1 MKSKFSISNKIF
13 LIISLPLVVI
23 LYFGISGILNQTVIL
38 RELAGLKQLSDLTIK
53 ITTYV
58 HECQKERGSSG
69 VFLGSKGT
77 KFANEVSMYRNLTDA
92 RRVELDAFLE
102 GFDKN
107 AFGENFKAAFDTAFE
122 FAKGME
128 EMREK
133 VDALGIEAKDA
144 QDFYTKHNALML
156 DLIGHISKISSDAQT
171 GTFINAY
178 VSFSRGKELAG
189 IERAVMSNV
198 FAADKFGPN
207 QYNQFTSLVIQQATY
222 FDVFYF
228 YATDDERDFY
238 NKRMSDP
245 IMTEVQRIRDIAFK
259 KFAMETLGNV
269 DAAHWF
275 QSTTRKIDLL
285 KEVEDKMAEDVTRR
299 AAFVAAQARQELVI
313 LIGLLM
319 VAFLGTFVITYYF
332 SRKIIVKPIQAV
344 TNQLRDVAQGEGDL
358 TRRVNIQTTDELG
371 ELAQWFNV
379 FIQKIELVVA
389 QAKTAAQQLADA
401 AKQISFSA
409 QGISDGA
416 QQQSTSF
423 EKLSSSVQSNAMNAQ
438 SANGLAQNVSKNA
451 EETGVGMDNT
461 VEAIG
466 EIEKGS
472 KQINKA
478 VEIITD
484 IADQTNLLA
493 LNAAIEAARAGEH
506 GKGFAVVADEVRKLA
521 ERSAD
526 SAKDIKAR
534 VGESSGQVQRGV
546 SLSQEAGKKLKQMVS
561 DITKVARQLESIS
574 GVTQEQA
581 AAMEENI
588 SITEANAAASEDL
601 AISSER
607 MLTQSQVLQGLVEQF
622 RVTGGSGDNATE
634 SLAPGEGST
643 ARNFDATQRKLIS
656 ALEEKF

>member
-1 MKSKFSISNKIF
+1 MKSKLSISNKIF
-13 LIISLPLVVI
+13 LIMSLPLVVI
-23 LYFGISGILNQTVIL
+23 LYFGISGILKQTVTL
-38 RELAGLKQLSDLTIK
+38 RELAGLKQLSELTIK
-53 ITTYV
+53 ITSYV
-58 HECQKERGSSG
+58 HECQKERGASG

-77 KFANEVSMYRNLTDA
+77 KFAQEVSDYRSLTDA
-92 RRVELDAFLE
+92 KRAELDALLN

-107 AFGENFKAAFDTAFE
+107 AFGEKFEAAFDAAFD
-122 FAKGME
+122 FAQGMG
-128 EMREK
+128 EMRGE
-133 VDALGIEAKDA
+133 VDALNVEAKDA
-144 QDFYTKHNALML
+144 LAFYTKHNALML
-156 DLIGHISKISSDAQT
+156 DVVGHISKISSDAQT

-198 FAADKFGPN
+198 FAADKFGPG

-228 YATDDERDFY
+228 YATDEERDFY
-238 NKRMSDP
+238 NQRMSAP
-245 IMTEVQRIRDIAFK
+245 IMAEVQRMRDIVFE
-259 KFAMETLGNV
+259 KFTLESLGNV

-275 QSTTRKIDLL
+275 QSTTQKIDLL
-285 KEVEDKMAEDVTRR
+285 KEVEDKMAEDVARR
-299 AAFVAAQARQELVI
+299 AALVAVQARQELI
-313 LIGLLM
+313 FLIGLLM
-319 VAFLGTFVITYYF
+319 AAFLGTFVITYYF

-344 TNQLRDVAQGEGDL
+344 TNQLKDAAQGEGDL

-401 AKQISFSA
+401 AKQVSASA
-409 QGISDGA
+409 QAISDGA
-416 QQQSTSF
+416 QQQSVSF

-438 SANGLAQNVSKNA
+438 SANGLAQSVSKSA
-451 EETGVGMDNT
+451 EETGAGMDNT

-472 KQINKA
+472 KQINEA
-478 VEIITD
+478 VEMITD

-521 ERSAD
+521 VRSAD

-581 AAMEENI
+581 AAMEENT
-588 SITEANAAASEDL
+588 SITESNAAASEEL
-601 AISSER
+601 ATSSES
-607 MLTQSQVLQGLVEQF
+607 MLTQSQVLQRLVGQF
-622 RVTGGSGDNATE
+622 RVTEGSSDDATE
-634 SLAPGEGST
+634 
-643 ARNFDATQRKLIS
+643 KV
-656 ALEEKF
+656 

>member
-1 MKSKFSISNKIF
+1 MKSKLNISNKIF
-13 LIISLPLVVI
+13 LIMSLPLVVI
-23 LYFGISGILNQTVIL
+23 LYFGISGILKQTVTL
-38 RELAGLKQLSDLTIK
+38 MELAGLKQLSELTIK
-53 ITTYV
+53 ITSYV
-58 HECQKERGSSG
+58 HECQKERGASG

-77 KFANEVSMYRNLTDA
+77 KFDQEVSDYRNLTDA
-92 RRVELDAFLE
+92 KRAELDALLA

-107 AFGENFKAAFDTAFE
+107 AFGEKFEAAFDTAFD
-122 FAKGME
+122 FAEGMG
-128 EMREK
+128 EMRGE
-133 VDALGIEAKDA
+133 VDALNVEAKDA
-144 QDFYTKHNALML
+144 LAFYTKHNALML
-156 DLIGHISKISSDAQT
+156 DVIGHISKISSDAQT
-171 GTFINAY
+171 GTFITAY

-189 IERAVMSNV
+189 IERAIMSNV

-207 QYNQFTSLVIQQATY
+207 QYNQFTSIVIQQATY

-228 YATDDERDFY
+228 YATDEERDFY
-238 NKRMSDP
+238 NKKMPGP
-245 IMTEVQRIRDIAFK
+245 ILAEVQRMRDIAFER
-259 KFAMETLGNV
+259 FTMESLGNV

-285 KEVEDKMAEDVTRR
+285 KEVEDKMAEDVARR
-299 AAFVAAQARQELVI
+299 AAFVAIQARHELVV

-319 VAFLGTFVITYYF
+319 AAFLGTFVITYYF

-344 TNQLRDVAQGEGDL
+344 TNQLKDAAQGEGDL
-358 TRRVNIQTTDELG
+358 TRRVNVQTTDELG

-401 AKQISFSA
+401 AKQVSASA
-409 QGISDGA
+409 QAISDGA
-416 QQQSTSF
+416 QQQSVSF

-438 SANGLAQNVSKNA
+438 SANGLAQNVSKSA

-466 EIEKGS
+466 EIKKGS

-478 VEIITD
+478 VEMITD

-546 SLSQEAGKKLKQMVS
+546 SLSQEAGNRLKQMVT

-574 GVTQEQA
+574 GATQDQA
-581 AAMEENI
+581 VAMEENT
-588 SITEANAAASEDL
+588 SITEANAAASEEL

-622 RVTGGSGDNATE
+622 RVTVGPSGDAT
-634 SLAPGEGST
+634 
-643 ARNFDATQRKLIS
+643 KKI
-656 ALEEKF
+656 